1 MPITKAA
8 KKSLRQSLRRR
19 TRNVQ
24 KKRKIKS
31 LLKEVRNLITR
42 AQAKREDEQSSSP
55 YQKKVKED
63 KSSFPPSLS
72 RGESSAI
79 NEVKKLLPQVYKLL
93 DKAGKTGLIKKNT
106 ASRTK
111 SRITRS
117 INRA

>member
-8 KKSLRQSLRRR
+8 KKSLRQGLRRK

-24 KKRKIKS
+24 KKRKIKD
-31 LLKEVRNLITR
+31 LLKEMRNLI
-42 AQAKREDEQSSSP
+42 S
-55 YQKKVKED
+55 QKKT
-63 KSSFPPSLS
+63 
-72 RGESSAI
+72 

-111 SRITRS
+111 SRITRA
-117 INRA
+117 INRT